1 MPQNPKSEIQ
11 NPKSEIQ
18 NPKSKIRNPKSK
30 IQNPKSKIRNP
41 KSKIQNPK
49 SQIRNPKSK
58 IQNPKSEIQN
68 PKLGHRGPHKKNC
81 YLTIQNPNSK
91 IQNPKSPKS
100 GRKSLDFGFWIGEFW
115 ILDSGF
121 WILDSGFWIL
131 DLGFWILRGS
141 RECTTRQFSDGAPWS
156 EARIPPGPPW
166 QSVWTSFF
174 LPALG
179 KSCWTNL
186 YGKFHWPFH
195 SVLWSDLESQKLLE
209 AYSWMRRKK

>member
-1 MPQNPKSEIQ
+1 MP
-11 NPKSEIQ
+11 Q

-30 IQNPKSKIRNP
+30 IRNP
-41 KSKIQNPK
+41 KSKIQ
-49 SQIRNPKSK
+49 NPKSK

-81 YLTIQNPNSK
+81 YLTIQNPKSK
-91 IQNPKSPKS
+91 IPKIRPK
-100 GRKSLDFGFWIGEFW
+100 KFGFWILDFCSFW

-121 WILDSGFWIL
+121 WILDSGFLIL

-141 RECTTRQFSDGAPWS
+141 RECTTRQSSDGAPWS

-174 LPALG
+174 LPA
-179 KSCWTNL
+179 W
-186 YGKFHWPFH
+186 
-195 SVLWSDLESQKLLE
+195 QKLLDKLVREIPLAFSFCFVKWSWEPE
-209 AYSWMRRKK
+209 ASTSLQLNETQKKPS